1 MTRPKKSLHLLVKNP
16 NTSLHYYFNPTN
28 RLHLLNWM
36 KRTQALLRS
45 NLLGLIQSK

>member
-1 MTRPKKSLHLLVKNP
+1 MTRPEKSLQLLVKNP
-16 NTSLHYYFNPTN
+16 NSSLHNYFNPTN

-45 NLLGLIQSK
+45 NLVGLIQSK